1 MDSILPIHGVTFLTL
16 LEFKNCVGEGPLAP
30 KFPNC
35 IDAWPYNDLDT
46 NNVTGIGATLSTAQ
60 SFDDPDSPQSKAKEW
75 MYTANVNNQFV
86 VKNVRWMQERYF
98 LAVLY
103 YSMSGKNWTRNS
115 NILEIDNHCDIPEIK
130 CHEQYQMI
138 TVLDMSDNN
147 LQGTLP
153 TMELMAPTII
163 EKLDL
168 SGNPSLGGSLPSNLP
183 ISLEEIS
190 ILNSNITGSL

>member
-1 MDSILPIHGVTFLTL
+1 M
-16 LEFKNCVGEGPLAP
+16 GEGPLAP

-103 YSMSGKNWTRNS
+103 YSTGGKNWTRNS
-115 NILEIDNHCDIPEIK
+115 NILE
-130 CHEQYQMI
+130 MI
-138 TVLDMSDNN
+138 TTATFLKSNVMNN
-147 LQGTLP
+147 
-153 TMELMAPTII
+153 I
-163 EKLDL
+163 K
-168 SGNPSLGGSLPSNLP
+168 
-183 ISLEEIS
+183 
-190 ILNSNITGSL
+190 